1 MTAAT
6 ETPIYEEA
14 AAIDWWLKLVVV
26 AVLAATIIPGIL
38 TISDSPSEGW
48 VLLGTAVLVAVLFHA
63 ILPRRFQLYADRLRI
78 VLGRPF
84 SFEVRLDKIIEAGT
98 IHPAKSLFNAGLR
111 MSTSPGNAIQIRRH
125 GAPTLLISPQNRERF
140 LDQLNGALRRK

>member
-1 MTAAT
+1 MTEA
-6 ETPIYEEA
+6 PIYEEA

-26 AVLAATIIPGIL
+26 AVLAATFIPGVVIVSHQPL
-38 TISDSPSEGW
+38 GGW